1 VPTRL
6 LSLQLFLAIAVARA
20 RNDPPSSSERAWL
33 SRGLFNYEN
42 EPGEAAPTPEDAS
55 ALDASHTILH
65 NSIMKRS
72 PVIGVVPQFFMIIGI
87 AFARDDAPPSPVRP
101 WAPPPLPTYEG
112 ELRHYKLT
120 DAERRYY
127 PAIDPHKTYNLAELI
142 DIAQRSN
149 PETRVAWE
157 RARQAAAAVGLTE
170 SAYYP
175 YLVAAAAG
183 GYDRAFIPFPTL
195 RVKQQTPPTNGNL
208 PNVEIVGGGTLITE
222 SLLARAELNAKWLLL
237 DFGERKATRA
247 AAREQLMMANVGF
260 NGTHQKI
267 VFDVTDRF
275 YQLGNA
281 RQKVMVTQSAL
292 DAAKTVE
299 QAAQARFDN
308 GLATKPELLQA
319 QQQSA
324 QSNFDV
330 QASLGAESD
339 ARVALIESIGLLPTV
354 SLKVADLPEQSDR
367 GRQTADSVG
376 ELITKALSQRPDLVA
391 KLANVRA
398 KEQGILKVRA
408 EYYPKVTLD
417 AHVSE
422 TDLQVSVAKSD
433 YFGGTRPTFGAFLTM
448 NVPIFDGFAR
458 RHKLDMAEADLH
470 QAENELA
477 GARDS
482 AARDVW
488 KAYTGYRTALKK
500 QDAAEKLLTASKSAF
515 DAVLDSYKQGLSTYT
530 EVVTAERNLTSAL
543 ATSHDTQSAIYTSQA
558 ALALSVGDLARPVPS
573 LVRQPRR

>member
-1 VPTRL
+1 MKRYYEIRGALVKISFIGAT
-6 LSLQLFLAIAVARA
+6 QLFA
-20 RNDPPSSSERAWL
+20 
-33 SRGLFNYEN
+33 
-42 EPGEAAPTPEDAS
+42 T
-55 ALDASHTILH
+55 
-65 NSIMKRS
+65 
-72 PVIGVVPQFFMIIGI
+72 IGI
-87 AFARDDAPPSPVRP
+87 ALARDEPPPSPVRP
-101 WAPPPLPTYEG
+101 WAPPALPRYEG
-112 ELRHYKLT
+112 ELRQYQPT
-120 DAERRYY
+120 EAERRYL
-127 PAIDPHKTYNLAELI
+127 PATDPRKTYNLAELI

-157 RARQAAAAVGLTE
+157 RARMAAAAVGLTE

-175 YLVAAAAG
+175 YIVAAAVG
-183 GYDRAFIPFPTL
+183 GYDRAFVPFPQL

-237 DFGERKATRA
+237 DFGERKATTA

-275 YQLGNA
+275 YQLGTA

-292 DAAKTVE
+292 DAAKTVQ

-330 QASLGAESD
+330 QASLGTESD
-339 ARVALIESIGLLPTV
+339 ARVALMESIGLLPTV
-354 SLKVADLPEQSDR
+354 SLKVADLPEQSHR
-367 GRQTADSVG
+367 NRQTADSVG

-422 TDLQVSVAKSD
+422 TELDVSVAKSD
-433 YFGGTRPTFGAFLTM
+433 YFGG
-448 NVPIFDGFAR
+448 
-458 RHKLDMAEADLH
+458 
-470 QAENELA
+470 
-477 GARDS
+477 
-482 AARDVW
+482 
-488 KAYTGYRTALKK
+488 
-500 QDAAEKLLTASKSAF
+500 
-515 DAVLDSYKQGLSTYT
+515 
-530 EVVTAERNLTSAL
+530 
-543 ATSHDTQSAIYTSQA
+543 
-558 ALALSVGDLARPVPS
+558 
-573 LVRQPRR
+573 

>member
-1 VPTRL
+1 MLMKRCGGFRELAVKISFIIAT
-6 LSLQLFLAIAVARA
+6 QLFVIIAIA
-20 RNDPPSSSERAWL
+20 
-33 SRGLFNYEN
+33 
-42 EPGEAAPTPEDAS
+42 
-55 ALDASHTILH
+55 I
-65 NSIMKRS
+65 
-72 PVIGVVPQFFMIIGI
+72 
-87 AFARDDAPPSPVRP
+87 ARDDAPPAPVRP
-101 WAPPPLPTYEG
+101 WAPPTLPRYEG
-112 ELRHYKLT
+112 ELRHYQPT
-120 DAERRYY
+120 EAERRYL
-127 PAIDPHKTYNLAELI
+127 PAIDPRKTYNLAELI

-157 RARQAAAAVGLTE
+157 RARMAAAAVGLTE

-195 RVKQQTPPTNGNL
+195 RVKQQPPPTNGTL

-222 SLLARAELNAKWLLL
+222 SLLARAELTAKWLLL
-237 DFGERKATRA
+237 DFGERKAIRA

-275 YQLGNA
+275 YQLGTA

-299 QAAQARFDN
+299 QAAQARFDT

-324 QSNFDV
+324 QSNFDL

-354 SLKVADLPEQSDR
+354 LLKVADLPEKNHLNA
-367 GRQTADSVG
+367 QTEDSVG
-376 ELITKALSQRPDLVA
+376 DLITKALVQRPDLVA
-391 KLANVRA
+391 KLANVRS
-398 KEQGILKVRA
+398 KEYEIRKIRA

-417 AHVSE
+417 THFTE

-433 YFGGTRPTFGAFLTM
+433 YFGGTRPTFGAFVTM

-500 QDAAEKLLTASKSAF
+500 QDAAEKLVTASKSAF
-515 DAVLDSYKQGLSTYT
+515 DAVLDSYKQGLSTYS
-530 EVVTAERNLTSAL
+530 EVVTAERNLTAAL
-543 ATSHDTQSAIYTSQA
+543 ATSHDTQAAIYTTQA
-558 ALALSVGDLARPVPS
+558 ALALSVGDLARPAPA
-573 LVRQPRR
+573 LVRKPRR

>member
-1 VPTRL
+1 MKRCCEIRAVLVKISFIGAT
-6 LSLQLFLAIAVARA
+6 QLFA
-20 RNDPPSSSERAWL
+20 
-33 SRGLFNYEN
+33 
-42 EPGEAAPTPEDAS
+42 T
-55 ALDASHTILH
+55 
-65 NSIMKRS
+65 
-72 PVIGVVPQFFMIIGI
+72 IGI
-87 AFARDDAPPSPVRP
+87 ALARDDPPPSPVRP
-101 WAPPPLPTYEG
+101 WAPPSLPRYEG
-112 ELRHYKLT
+112 ELRQYEPPG
-120 DAERRYY
+120 AERRYL
-127 PAIDPHKTYNLAELI
+127 PAINPRKTYNLAELI

-157 RARQAAAAVGLTE
+157 RARMAAAAVGLTE

-175 YLVAAAAG
+175 YIVAAAAG

-195 RVKQQTPPTNGNL
+195 RTTQKPPSNGNL

-222 SLLARAELNAKWLLL
+222 SLLARAELNAKWLLI
-237 DFGERKATRA
+237 DFGERSAIRA
-247 AAREQLMMANVGF
+247 AAREKLMMANVGF

-275 YQLGNA
+275 YQLGTA

-319 QQQSA
+319 QQQRA
-324 QSNFDV
+324 QSNFDL

-339 ARVALIESIGLLPTV
+339 ARVALIESIGLMPTV
-354 SLKVADLPEQSDR
+354 TLKVADLPAKNGVDAGTE
-367 GRQTADSVG
+367 DSVG
-376 ELITKALSQRPDLVA
+376 DLISKALSQRPAFVA
-391 KLANVRA
+391 KLANVRS
-398 KEQGILKVRA
+398 KEYEIRRIRS

-422 TDLQVSVAKSD
+422 TELHVSVKNSD
-433 YFGGTRPTFGAFLTM
+433 YFGGGDYTLGAFLTM
-448 NVPIFDGFAR
+448 EVPIFDGFAR
-458 RHKLDMAEADLH
+458 RHKLDIAEADLR

-488 KAYTGYRTALKK
+488 KAYTDFRTALKK
-500 QDAAEKLLTASKSAF
+500 QDAAEKLLTASQSAF
-515 DAVLDSYKQGLSTYT
+515 DAVLESYKQGLSTYP
-530 EVVTAERNLTSAL
+530 EVVSAERNLTAAL
-543 ATSHDTQSAIYTSQA
+543 ATKHDTLAAIYTSQA
-558 ALALSVGDLARPVPS
+558 ALALSVGDLARPAPP

>member
-1 VPTRL
+1 MKRCYEIREVLVKISFIGAT
-6 LSLQLFLAIAVARA
+6 QLFAT
-20 RNDPPSSSERAWL
+20 S
-33 SRGLFNYEN
+33 
-42 EPGEAAPTPEDAS
+42 
-55 ALDASHTILH
+55 
-65 NSIMKRS
+65 
-72 PVIGVVPQFFMIIGI
+72 GV
-87 AFARDDAPPSPVRP
+87 AFARDDPPPSSVRP
-101 WAPPPLPTYEG
+101 WAPPALPRYEG
-112 ELRHYKLT
+112 ELRQYQPT
-120 DAERRYY
+120 EAERRYL
-127 PAIDPHKTYNLAELI
+127 PALDPRKTYNLADLI
-142 DIAQRSN
+142 DVAQRSN

-157 RARQAAAAVGLTE
+157 RARMAAAAVGLTE

-175 YLVAAAAG
+175 YIVAAAAG
-183 GYDRAFIPFPTL
+183 GYDRAFVPFPQL
-195 RVKQQTPPTNGNL
+195 RANLQKAPTNGNL
-208 PNVEIVGGGTLITE
+208 PNVDIVGGGTLLTTAL
-222 SLLARAELNAKWLLL
+222 SARAELNAKWLLI
-237 DFGERKATRA
+237 DFGERSATRA
-247 AAREQLMMANVGF
+247 AAREKLMMANVGF

-275 YQLGNA
+275 YQLGTA

-292 DAAKTVE
+292 EASKTVE
-299 QAAQARFDN
+299 QAAQARFDT

-324 QSNFDV
+324 QSNFDL

-339 ARVALIESIGLLPTV
+339 ARVALIESIGLMPTV
-354 SLKVADLPEQSDR
+354 SLKVADLPRQSGLDA
-367 GRQTADSVG
+367 QSEDSVG
-376 ELITKALSQRPDLVA
+376 ELITKALGQRPDLVA
-391 KLANVRA
+391 KLANVRS
-398 KEQGILKVRA
+398 KEYEIRRVHA

-417 AHVSE
+417 THFSE
-422 TDLQVSVAKSD
+422 TDLQVSVAQSD

-515 DAVLDSYKQGLSTYT
+515 DAVLESYKQGLSTYT
-530 EVVTAERNLTSAL
+530 EVVSVERNLSAAL
-543 ATSHDTQSAIYTSQA
+543 ATSHDTQATIYTSQS
-558 ALALSVGDLARPVPS
+558 ALALSVGDLARPAPPV
-573 LVRQPRR
+573 VRRPRK

>member
-1 VPTRL
+1 MKRCREIRKLAVKISFIGATQL
-6 LSLQLFLAIAVARA
+6 LATIGVALAR
-20 RNDPPSSSERAWL
+20 DDPPPSS
-33 SRGLFNYEN
+33 
-42 EPGEAAPTPEDAS
+42 
-55 ALDASHTILH
+55 
-65 NSIMKRS
+65 
-72 PVIGVVPQFFMIIGI
+72 
-87 AFARDDAPPSPVRP
+87 VRP
-101 WAPPPLPTYEG
+101 WAPPSLPRYEG
-112 ELRHYKLT
+112 ELRQYQPT
-120 DAERRYY
+120 EGERRYL
-127 PAIDPHKTYNLAELI
+127 PVIDPRKTYNLAELI
-142 DIAQRSN
+142 DIAQRAN

-157 RARQAAAAVGLTE
+157 RARMAAAAVGLTE

-175 YLVAAAAG
+175 YLVGAAAG

-195 RVKQQTPPTNGNL
+195 RVKQQAPPTNGNL

-247 AAREQLMMANVGF
+247 AAREQLMMASVGF

-292 DAAKTVE
+292 DAAKIVE

-354 SLKVADLPEQSDR
+354 SLKVADLPEKSDR
-367 GRQTADSVG
+367 GRQTADSVD

-398 KEQGILKVRA
+398 KEQGILKTRA

-422 TDLQVSVAKSD
+422 TELDVSIANSNF
-433 YFGGTRPTFGAFLTM
+433 FGGARPTLGVFL
-448 NVPIFDGFAR
+448 NAEVPIFDGFAR
-458 RHKLDMAEADLH
+458 RHKLDMAEADLR

-482 AARDVW
+482 VGRV
-488 KAYTGYRTALKK
+488 GGRP
-500 QDAAEKLLTASKSAF
+500 
-515 DAVLDSYKQGLSTYT
+515 ST
-530 EVVTAERNLTSAL
+530 
-543 ATSHDTQSAIYTSQA
+543 
-558 ALALSVGDLARPVPS
+558 
-573 LVRQPRR
+573 